1 MTVNELI
8 EKIQSK
14 SDDVRG
20 DAWQAAGPVGA
31 PAVKPLAGLIAS
43 GELEVARAAKRAI
56 ERIVHHAGRPGAEPE
71 RAGVAKELL
80 SALGED
86 RPVAVKRELLWSVS
100 EIAVASEAS
109 APVAALLASAELRD
123 DAKMVLER
131 IPGDET
137 LARLWVALDSAP
149 AEFRP
154 SVASS
159 LRARGVEVPGYPSV
173 KLVPAKETEAKPKAE

>member
-20 DAWQAAGPVGA
+20 DAWQNAGPVGA
-31 PAVKPLAGLIAS
+31 PAVKPLVDLFTS
-43 GELEVARAAKRAI
+43 KEREVARAATRAI
-56 ERIVHHAGRPGAEPE
+56 ERVVHHAGPE
-71 RAGVAKELL
+71 RAAVVKELL
-80 SALGED
+80 SSLGPE
-86 RPVAVKRELLWSVS
+86 RPVAIQREVLWSLS
-100 EIAVASEAS
+100 EIAVASEAA

-131 IPGDET
+131 IPGEET
-137 LARLWVALDSAP
+137 LAHLRAALASAP

-154 SVASS
+154 SLASS

-173 KLVPAKETEAKPKAE
+173 KLVPARETEVKPKPKAD